1 MWESRVAGRVIQRV
15 GAEMPI
21 ETVSRAIQRA
31 AVDPAAW
38 AEVQACCEA
47 FLGAF
52 ASQLVRVDHMNG
64 SGSWCRTSHCMDED
78 DYFAEIIRNSE
89 HARFARA
96 NPHWRRFTDRDVITP
111 EEIERSEFYAIS
123 RRYDVGWRLG
133 LRLVDEPDVSKAV
146 VFLWRPQEGHVG
158 QVEIDRLGL
167 IERQLRLAA
176 FVANQL
182 PGGIVGHGHLLDGLE
197 RAERAALVATPLGAV
212 LHANARAE
220 AMLAAGDGLALVR
233 GRLMAARPARD
244 ALGRAL
250 AAAGGA
256 GGGTVAVPR
265 PSGRA
270 PWLVTAAPLAA
281 AVGFPG
287 PPEPRVLVLI
297 RDPEAREMP
306 EGAVLIRAFGLTPA
320 EAAVCR
326 RFATGKTLPEIAD
339 ARGVSEGSTRQQLKA
354 AMGKL
359 GVGRQA
365 ELMRLLRA
373 LPGDGHIPDGR

>member
-1 MWESRVAGRVIQRV
+1 M
-15 GAEMPI
+15 
-21 ETVSRAIQRA
+21 
-31 AVDPAAW
+31 
-38 AEVQACCEA
+38 
-47 FLGAF
+47 
-52 ASQLVRVDHMNG
+52 
-64 SGSWCRTSHCMDED
+64 
-78 DYFAEIIRNSE
+78 
-89 HARFARA
+89 
-96 NPHWRRFTDRDVITP
+96 
-111 EEIERSEFYAIS
+111 
-123 RRYDVGWRLG
+123 
-133 LRLVDEPDVSKAV
+133 
-146 VFLWRPQEGHVG
+146 
-158 QVEIDRLGL
+158 
-167 IERQLRLAA
+167 
-176 FVANQL
+176 
-182 PGGIVGHGHLLDGLE
+182 
-197 RAERAALVATPLGAV
+197 
-212 LHANARAE
+212 
-220 AMLAAGDGLALVR
+220 
-233 GRLMAARPARD
+233 
-244 ALGRAL
+244 
-250 AAAGGA
+250 
-256 GGGTVAVPR
+256 PR